1 MKMAAAEE
9 QFQRSLRE
17 LVRCYQSFAR
27 YSEAHLRLLRLTPAQ
42 FDIIATLGD
51 TAGMTPTEL
60 GQRTLITKG
69 TLTGVLDRLE
79 SKGLLSRAS
88 VSTDRRSHRVVL
100 TRKGVALFKRVFP
113 LHLAHIRSALRHIK
127 PAQHAKI
134 QSELRHL
141 REALESANHAVK
153 DSEQK
158 IDRRLKSLKGQNT

>member
-1 MKMAAAEE
+1 MKMAVAEE
-9 QFQRSLRE
+9 HFQRSVRE

-27 YSEAHLRLLRLTPAQ
+27 YSEAHLRALGLTPAQ

-51 TAGMTPTEL
+51 SAGMTPTEL

-69 TLTGVLDRLE
+69 TLTGVLDRLH

-113 LHLAHIRSALRHIK
+113 LHRAHIRSALRHIK
-127 PAQHAKI
+127 PAQHARI
-134 QSELRHL
+134 QSELRDL
-141 REALESANHAVK
+141 REALELDKRAVNGA
-153 DSEQK
+153 S
-158 IDRRLKSLKGQNT
+158 RRLVVDSNS